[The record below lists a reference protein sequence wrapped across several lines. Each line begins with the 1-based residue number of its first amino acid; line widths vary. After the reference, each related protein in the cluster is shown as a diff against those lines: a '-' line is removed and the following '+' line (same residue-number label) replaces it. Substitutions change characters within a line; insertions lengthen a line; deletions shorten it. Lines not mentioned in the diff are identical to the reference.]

1 MIPNREG
8 WQWQYLG
15 VKKLSAL
22 IGDFYCLNCLHS
34 FKTKNKLELHKKVC
48 ENKDFCY
55 VIMLSEDTTILEFN
69 QYWKYD
75 KAPFIIYTDLECMIE
90 KIEICKNKPEHSSAT
105 KVSRHI
111 SSGFSMSKIYH
122 LKAQKISIMY
132 SGKDRVKNFCEYLRE
147 LDHCHYTREYWGAH
161 SIYNLK

>member
-55 VIMLSEDTTILEFN
+55 VIMLSEDTTILEFEV
-69 QYWKYD
+69 KTID
-75 KAPFIIYTDLECMIE
+75 KNGEAIVKNISQILQFIDSE
-90 KIEICKNKPEHSSAT
+90 KTI
-105 KVSRHI
+105 KVS
-111 SSGFSMSKIYH
+111 
-122 LKAQKISIMY
+122 
-132 SGKDRVKNFCEYLRE
+132 
-147 LDHCHYTREYWGAH
+147 
-161 SIYNLK
+161 